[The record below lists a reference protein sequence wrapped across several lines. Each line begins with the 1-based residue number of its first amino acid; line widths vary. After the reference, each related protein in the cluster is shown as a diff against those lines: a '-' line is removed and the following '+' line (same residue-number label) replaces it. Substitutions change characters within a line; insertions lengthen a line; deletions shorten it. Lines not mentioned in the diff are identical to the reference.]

1 MLHESNSG
9 SSKKLLQNG
18 CNKGD
23 LIRKILGNENIDAI
37 QHSNRK
43 FRNKMIQ
50 MGVNLDQES
59 IRVYYGY
66 VNKKSL
72 ELQGVHWEIGTYWEV
87 SNQNVINKYLWAP
100 NDEMQNKIWN
110 EVKRVNEDKDDIS
123 KEDELYYS
131 Y

>member
-1 MLHESNSG
+1 MIYCRYCN
-9 SSKKLLQNG
+9 LLCLRSFG
-18 CNKGD
+18 RPVKYAL
-23 LIRKILGNENIDAI
+23 LIPILGNENIDAI
-37 QHSNRK
+37 QNRNRK
-43 FRNKMIQ
+43 FGNKMVQ
-50 MGVNLDQES
+50 MGANLDQES

-72 ELQGVHWEIGTYWEV
+72 ELQGIYWNI

-100 NDEMQNKIWN
+100 NDEMPNKIWN